1 MTVFV
6 LLLSTAYE
14 GEMLLGVYSSRE
26 RAEDASEAFAAD
38 HPDGELRAAESFE
51 IREAELDAVAHHHW

>member
-6 LLLSTAYE
+6 LLLSATYE

-26 RAEDASEAFAAD
+26 RAEDASEAF
-38 HPDGELRAAESFE
+38 GELRGSDAFE
-51 IREAELDAVAHHHW
+51 IRETELDAVAHYHW

>member
-14 GEMLLGVYSSRE
+14 GEMLLGVYSSLE
-26 RAEDASEAFAAD
+26 LAEAASEVWVMD
-38 HPDGELRAAESFE
+38 LRSGELHGSESFE
-51 IREAELDAVAHHHW
+51 IRETELDAVAHHHW

>member
-6 LLLSTAYE
+6 LLLATAYE

-26 RAEDASEAFAAD
+26 RAEDASEAWMD
-38 HPDGELRAAESFE
+38 YRRLGKLHESESFE
-51 IREAELDAVAHHHW
+51 IRETDLDAVEQYNW

>member
-6 LLLSTAYE
+6 LLLATNYE

-26 RAEDASEAFAAD
+26 RAEAASEVWVESERS
-38 HPDGELRAAESFE
+38 GELRGYESFE
-51 IREAELDAVAHHHW
+51 IRETELDGVADYHW